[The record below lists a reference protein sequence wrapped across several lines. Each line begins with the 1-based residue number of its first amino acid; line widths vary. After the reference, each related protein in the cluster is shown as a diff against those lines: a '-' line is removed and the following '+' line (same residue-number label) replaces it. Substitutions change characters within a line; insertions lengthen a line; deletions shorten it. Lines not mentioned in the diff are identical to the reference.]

1 MGERNFIILIW
12 KSRKRNLRRCRHLV
26 SEVTTLAEKDDPM
39 IQNEVIEKF
48 SEQIRRWRRLTS
60 TEQDGIISDSLDT
73 YRRKITEGEQI
84 QQPLNFLLSVARNH
98 KRRAFSK
105 RKESQVKER
114 AYRALLAPDRHRGS
128 VAFRS
133 HSPVEEVVE
142 ATPVYLDLDSSP
154 TWHGLPPLHKE
165 LFRLVIV
172 EELPVA
178 TAARMIGESRSTAKS
193 WLQRDKQKLSCDER
207 LRQLAKIDQRNPMES
222 LQCQ

>member
-1 MGERNFIILIW
+1 MQLHYTDLE
-12 KSRKRNLRRCRHLV
+12 KSKRNLRRCRHLL
-26 SEVTTLAEKDDPM
+26 SDVTTLAEKDDPM
-39 IQNEVIEKF
+39 IRNEVIEKF
-48 SEQIRRWRRLTS
+48 SKDVHRWRELTS
-60 TEQDGIISDSLDT
+60 TEQDEVVSVALTTFS
-73 YRRKITEGEQI
+73 RKVSEGEQFKK
-84 QQPLNFLLSVARNH
+84 PLNFLFKAARKLKMKAFERRVACQA
-98 KRRAFSK
+98 KDEK
-105 RKESQVKER
+105 
-114 AYRALLAPDRHRGS
+114 YRAQFAPDRHRGS

-142 ATPVYLDLDSSP
+142 ASPVHLDLDSSP

-165 LFRLVIV
+165 LFRLVVV

-178 TAARMIGESRSTAKS
+178 TAARKIGESRSTAKS